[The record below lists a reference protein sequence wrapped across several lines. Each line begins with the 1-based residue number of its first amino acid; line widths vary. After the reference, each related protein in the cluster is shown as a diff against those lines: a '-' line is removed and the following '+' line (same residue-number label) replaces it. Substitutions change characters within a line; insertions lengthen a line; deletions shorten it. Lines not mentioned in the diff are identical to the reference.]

1 MARGL
6 KSAGMEELRA
16 LKRRVIRQ
24 HSMERISRAD
34 RDALVDL
41 IHDIE
46 ARIISMEE
54 AVDDDIYEKEV

>member
-41 IHDIE
+41 INEIE

-54 AVDDDIYEKEV
+54 AVDDDLYNEEV